1 MESNGSPDHPI
12 SSVPKGSRDL
22 CARCR
27 GLMVIDY
34 SMDLLDD
41 TGQIDVTVWRCT
53 SCGEVIDPT
62 ILRNRVERGPNLLYG
77 TKQRKY
83 AQRVGERESL
93 NEEDRDSSAHRSN
106 GESRET

>member
-1 MESNGSPDHPI
+1 MDSNGKPDHPL
-12 SSVPKGSRDL
+12 SSVTEGGRDL

-27 GLMVIDY
+27 GPMVVDHH
-34 SMDLLDD
+34 MDLLDD

-62 ILRNRVERGPNLLYG
+62 ILRNRGERAPNLLCG

-83 AQRVGERESL
+83 AQRVGERESPKVE
-93 NEEDRDSSAHRSN
+93 NRDSWANHAS
-106 GESRET
+106 GESRGT

>member
-1 MESNGSPDHPI
+1 MDSNGNPDHPL
-12 SSVPKGSRDL
+12 SPVPQGGRDL

-27 GLMVIDY
+27 GLMVMDY

-53 SCGEVIDPT
+53 NCGEVIDPT
-62 ILRNRVERGPNLLYG
+62 ILRNRVERAPNLLYG
-77 TKQRKY
+77 ANQRKY
-83 AQRVGERESL
+83 AQRVEERESS
-93 NEEDRDSSAHRSN
+93 NEEDRDSSAHRAN